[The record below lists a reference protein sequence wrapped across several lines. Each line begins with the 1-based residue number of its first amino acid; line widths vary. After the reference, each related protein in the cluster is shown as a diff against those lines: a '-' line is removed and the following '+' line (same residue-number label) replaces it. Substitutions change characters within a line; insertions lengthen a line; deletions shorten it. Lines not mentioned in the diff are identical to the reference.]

1 MEKAINASINWF
13 AVPLLSEL
21 SMRGLA
27 SKKIHLISFTE
38 IKIKMYAMHIV
49 MNVFTKKIS

>member
-1 MEKAINASINWF
+1 MEKAIKANINWF

-27 SKKIHLISFTE
+27 SKNIHFINFTE
-38 IKIKMYAMHIV
+38 IKIKM
-49 MNVFTKKIS
+49 

>member
-1 MEKAINASINWF
+1 MEKAIKASINWF

-27 SKKIHLISFTE
+27 SKKIHFINFTE
-38 IKIKMYAMHIV
+38 IKIKM
-49 MNVFTKKIS
+49 

>member
-27 SKKIHLISFTE
+27 SKKIHLISFTDMNKN
-38 IKIKMYAMHIV
+38 IYAMQNII
-49 MNVFTKKIS
+49 NVFTTIN